1 LTYVMSNVINRQ
13 SRRNHMDKLKELEG
27 RTCVITGAARSIGL
41 AIAEAFVAEGAR
53 VAMID
58 INPAVQAEAQRI
70 GKGTKGYVLDIT
82 DQKAVLDCFKKITGE
97 LGDVYALVNTA
108 GIVDQRPIEDT
119 TPEIMDKVMRVN
131 VHGTLY
137 CIQGVLAGMKK
148 AKDGKIINFSSK
160 SGKTGSALMV
170 PYSAAKGAVIA
181 LTQAV
186 AFEVADFNIKV
197 NAICPGIT
205 DATGVWAE
213 VSKGYTENLKMPRDE
228 VVKKFTAKIPL
239 KRLTDIQDIV
249 DFVLFLTTKG
259 EYCTGQAF
267 NITGGREMH

>member
-1 LTYVMSNVINRQ
+1 MG
-13 SRRNHMDKLKELEG
+13 KPKELEG
-27 RTCVITGAARSIGL
+27 RVCVVTGAARSIGL
-41 AIAEAFVAEGAR
+41 AIAEAYKAEGAR

-58 INPAVQAEAQRI
+58 INPAVLTEAKRM
-70 GKGTKGYVLDIT
+70 GEKGYVLDIT
-82 DQKAVLDCFKKITGE
+82 DQKAVLACFEKIAVE
-97 LGDVYALVNTA
+97 LGDAYALVNTA

-137 CIQGVLAGMKK
+137 CIQGVLEGMKK
-148 AKDGKIINFSSK
+148 AKNGKIINFSSK

-186 AFEVADFNIKV
+186 AFEVADYNIKV

-205 DATGVWAE
+205 DATGVWSE
-213 VSKGYTENLKMPRDE
+213 VSKGYTENLKMPKDE

-249 DFVLFLTTKG
+249 DFVLFLTAKG